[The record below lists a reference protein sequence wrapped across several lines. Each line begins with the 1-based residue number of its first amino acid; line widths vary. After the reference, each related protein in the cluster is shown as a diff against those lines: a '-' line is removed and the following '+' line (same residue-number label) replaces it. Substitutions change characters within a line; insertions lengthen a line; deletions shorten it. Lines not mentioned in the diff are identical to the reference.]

1 MGYEINGKPMTEAQ
15 EAAGEEW
22 DCWAVYKTIAVIHGE
37 TVGAAYDTKEEAIE
51 AAREMVR
58 DLYGNPVTY
67 HSDDAGTQVTKQLAS
82 MDRDELA
89 EALIDHDQVAFA
101 DVALREELFS

>member
-22 DCWAVYKTIAVIHGE
+22 DCWAVYKTIAVINGE
-37 TVGAAYDTKEEAIE
+37 TVGRAHDTEDEAIE

-67 HSDDAGTQVTKQLAS
+67 HSDDAGKQVTKRVET
-82 MDRDELA
+82 MGREELA

>member
-1 MGYEINGKPMTEAQ
+1 MGYEINGKPMTDAQ
-15 EAAGEEW
+15 IDAGEEW
-22 DCWAVYKTIAVIHGE
+22 DCWAVYKTIVVVNGE
-37 TVGAAYDTKEEAIE
+37 TIGKAYDTADEAIE
-51 AAREMVR
+51 AARGIVW

-67 HSDDAGTQVTKQLAS
+67 HSDDAGKRVTKQLAS
-82 MDRDELA
+82 MTRDELA

>member
-15 EAAGEEW
+15 EAAGTEW
-22 DCWAVYKTIAVIHGE
+22 DCWAIYKTIAVIHGE
-37 TVGAAYDTKEEAIE
+37 TVGHAYDTKDEAIA

-67 HSDDAGTQVTKQLAS
+67 HSDDAGKQVTKQLNT
-82 MDRDELA
+82 MNRDELA
-89 EALIDHDQVAFA
+89 EALIDHDAVAFA

>member
-15 EAAGEEW
+15 EDAGEEW

-37 TVGAAYDTKEEAIE
+37 TVGRAYDTKEEAIE
-51 AAREMVR
+51 AARELVR
-58 DLYGNPVTY
+58 DLYGNPVVY
-67 HSDDAGTQVTKQLAS
+67 HSDDAGKQVTKQLAS
-82 MDRDELA
+82 MSRDELA
-89 EALIDHDQVAFA
+89 EALIDHDQVAYA

>member
-15 EAAGEEW
+15 EAAGTEW
-22 DCWAVYKTIAVIHGE
+22 DCWAVYKTIAVIGGE
-37 TVGAAYDTKEEAIE
+37 TVGRAHDTREEAVE

-67 HSDDAGTQVTKQLAS
+67 HSDDAGKRVSKQLNK
-82 MDRDELA
+82 MTRDELA
-89 EALIDHDQVAFA
+89 EALIDHDDVAFA
-101 DVALREELFS
+101 DVALREELFT